1 MRVDSNGKVERFEA
15 IKSLVSGEISYNDDG
30 NGNSKIVYHND
41 QKPVSDVEIDAE
53 LKKLQAEYDAQEYA
67 RKREA
72 EYPSIQECV
81 HAILD
86 DDLTSI
92 QEKRQAVKTKYPK
105 S

>member
-1 MRVDSNGKVERFEA
+1 MKPEKFDAVR
-15 IKSLVSGEISYNDDG
+15 SLVDG
-30 NGNSKIVYHND
+30 NISQLADGTINYHSG
-41 QKPVSDVEIDAE
+41 QKPPTQAEIDAE
-53 LKKLQAEYDAQEYA
+53 LKRLQDEYDAQEYA

-72 EYPSIQECV
+72 EYPTIQECV

-86 DDLTSI
+86 DDLTAL